1 MSRKKQKEKELIQP
15 ENELV
20 ESEVMLEIAYVC
32 PIRGKVTQMVKG
44 KRYKPQKI
52 PDKQINYE
60 YDFLKEEEENS
71 EFVE

>member
-20 ESEVMLEIAYVC
+20 ESEIMVEITYIC
-32 PIRGKVTQMVKG
+32 PVRGKVTQMVKG
-44 KRYKPQKI
+44 KRYKAQNI

-60 YDFLKEEEENS
+60 YDFLKEEEDNS
-71 EFVE
+71 EFIE

>member
-1 MSRKKQKEKELIQP
+1 MSRKKQKEKESIQP

-20 ESEVMLEIAYVC
+20 ESEVMLEITYFC

-60 YDFLKEEEENS
+60 YDFLKEEEDNS